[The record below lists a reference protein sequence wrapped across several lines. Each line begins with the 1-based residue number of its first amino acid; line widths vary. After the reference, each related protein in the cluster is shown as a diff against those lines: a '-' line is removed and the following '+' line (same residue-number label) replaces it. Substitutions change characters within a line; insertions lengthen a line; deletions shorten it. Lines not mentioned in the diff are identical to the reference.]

1 MTGDFNINLAETN
14 HIGSKYLELLQKY
27 QLLQIID
34 KPTRVT
40 NSKKSILDH
49 SIINSK
55 IGQTQADTICFSIAD
70 HLPILTVWDQKREK
84 STREN
89 TIIRKVNYKKMRDT
103 FKGFEIDE
111 IEGMNC
117 NEAFNRLHENV
128 TKKVEECK
136 YNIPKK

>member
-1 MTGDFNINLAETN
+1 
-14 HIGSKYLELLQKY
+14 
-27 QLLQIID
+27 
-34 KPTRVT
+34 
-40 NSKKSILDH
+40 
-49 SIINSK
+49 
-55 IGQTQADTICFSIAD
+55 
-70 HLPILTVWDQKREK
+70 
-84 STREN
+84 
-89 TIIRKVNYKKMRDT
+89 MRDT